1 MAPKHTPMRLFFQ
14 LRLVLAMLY
23 SEIPILI
30 QETWKLKNMTL
41 MDVKGERLF
50 EVLKP
55 TNLLRT
61 CGSHGHMERAEHL
74 TLASCKT

>member
-55 TNLLRT
+55 TNL
-61 CGSHGHMERAEHL
+61 
-74 TLASCKT
+74 